1 MSSPPNFEISSAKS
15 AAATLAVKGLLVSLF
30 IVYLI
35 LRLVAWQQT
44 VLVEDHDSLVYLDQ
58 IKIFRTLD
66 LEKIISMRGFT
77 TQFYSFTASLLNWP
91 GWSVE
96 TSARLSSLL
105 FSSLLFVSLLG
116 MGKEIAGIKEAA
128 FGLILLTFSPVFIPF
143 SFSILAEPTYVA
155 LIYTG
160 LWLFWTQY
168 NNPKTWK
175 AGLLG
180 FIFGLA
186 FLTRIEGFANL
197 FVIPFLQG
205 VLIFFGQPKENNF
218 RRYVGWTTIF
228 MLSFSLL
235 AGAHIW
241 RVSHKFGYFAIDER
255 QVWTLILQAPDGRSY
270 DEKLGGLDYSPS
282 QVNLDYVRAHPEVQA
297 RFASNMS
304 IKQTVK
310 GYVKTVLVNLADLYQ
325 NKLNLLIGPLG
336 LLFFCVGLY
345 ALFRSKHPRDG
356 FLVLAFLTFNLV
368 GPLLYQVQI
377 RYIAVIFPLMM
388 LVAGIGIVHLAGSV
402 AALWKRTSATEN
414 ALCVV
419 FLFALLAA
427 WIRPLYGFYS
437 APRTIN
443 GEYSPESL
451 REPARIIKEIKEK
464 ELLRPP
470 ILSARKGYLTYH
482 AEAEPA
488 ALPYTNMEGL
498 IKFCTLNKVDFLF
511 LEYGHIGKHPFLAVF
526 AAGKPLQEFALL
538 YRGTDAFGRKLELY
552 RFQKT
557 P

>member
-1 MSSPPNFEISSAKS
+1 MNSPSQFEISSAKS

-58 IKIFRTLD
+58 IKIFRTFD
-66 LEKIISMRGFT
+66 LEKIINMRGFT
-77 TQFYSFTASLLNWP
+77 TQFYSFTASLLSWP

-96 TSARLSSLL
+96 TGARLSSML
-105 FSSLLFVSLLG
+105 FSSLLFLSLLG
-116 MGKEIAGIKEAA
+116 IGRHIAGTKQAA

-143 SFSILAEPTYVA
+143 SFSILAEPAYVA
-155 LIYTG
+155 LIYMG

-168 NNPKTWK
+168 ANPKIWK

-180 FIFGLA
+180 FIFGLG

-205 VLIFFGQPKENNF
+205 VLIFFGQPRENNLK
-218 RRYVGWTTIF
+218 RYVGWTTVF

-255 QVWTLILQAPDGRSY
+255 QVWTLILQAADGRSY

-282 QVNLDYVRAHPEVQA
+282 QVNLDYIRAHPEVQA
-297 RFASNMS
+297 QFASNMS

-310 GYVKTVLVNLADLYQ
+310 RYIKTVLFNLADLCH
-325 NKLNLLIGPLG
+325 NKLNILIGPLG
-336 LLFFCVGLY
+336 LLFFCAGLY

-356 FLVLAFLTFNLV
+356 FLVLAILTFNLV

-377 RYIAVIFPLMM
+377 RYIAIIFPLMM
-388 LVAGIGIVHLAGSV
+388 LVAGIGIVHLARSV
-402 AALWKRTSATEN
+402 VTLWKRPAVMEN

-427 WIRPLYGFYS
+427 WVQPLYGFYS
-437 APRTIN
+437 APRTFN
-443 GEYSPESL
+443 GEYTSESL
-451 REPARIIKEIKEK
+451 REPARIIKSITEK
-464 ELLRPP
+464 ELLRRP
-470 ILSARKGYLTYH
+470 ILSARKGYLIYH
-482 AEAEPA
+482 ADAEPA

-498 IKFCTLNKVDFLF
+498 IKFCTLNQVDFIF
-511 LEYGHIGKHPFLAVF
+511 LEYAHIENHPFLRVF
-526 AAGKPLQEFALL
+526 ADGKPPQEFALL
-538 YRGTDAFGRKLELY
+538 YRGADAFGRKLELY

-557 P
+557 S